1 MSQSGHET
9 HDDPTGDQ
17 GAGSSPQQPAHQQP
31 SGSSPI
37 GQVPAQGGHDQPA
50 GYGQPAYGQ
59 GGYGQP
65 AYGQPAYGQGGYG
78 QPGYD
83 QGGYAQPSSG
93 ATPYGQP
100 GSASSASDPQAPQ
113 DYGQSGYGQQ
123 PYPQPGYGEQ
133 AGYPQ
138 TGYPQTGYPQQDYGQ
153 QQGYGQPGYGQD
165 AYGQSSYQQN
175 AYGQPGYGSAWP
187 AQHGGTPTLDQP
199 WYGIGPVDAVKR
211 AFQKYARFDGRASRS
226 EYWWFVLATS
236 IVTLLF
242 YVPFVA
248 IAASAENSGSGDVP
262 AGAVVLGIL
271 AVVVFLGLI
280 VPSIAITVR
289 RLHDAGFSG
298 LLYLINF
305 VPYLGSL
312 AILVLTILPSKPEGA
327 RYDRRPAG
335 PGYYQG

>member
-1 MSQSGHET
+1 MSQPGHET
-9 HDDPTGDQ
+9 HDGSTGDQ
-17 GAGSSPQQPAHQQP
+17 GGQNSPQQPPHQQP

-37 GQVPAQGGHDQPA
+37 GQGP
-50 GYGQPAYGQ
+50 GQ
-59 GGYGQP
+59 GGSDQP
-65 AYGQPAYGQGGYG
+65 TGYG
-78 QPGYD
+78 QPGYGEPGYGQPGYG
-83 QGGYAQPSSG
+83 QGGYAQPASG

-113 DYGQSGYGQQ
+113 GYGQPGYGQQ

-133 AGYPQ
+133 SGYP
-138 TGYPQTGYPQQDYGQ
+138 
-153 QQGYGQPGYGQD
+153 QQGYGQQPGYGEQAGYPQQGYPQQGYGQD
-165 AYGQSSYQQN
+165 AYGQNSYQQN

-187 AQHGGTPTLDQP
+187 AQQGGTPTLDQP

-236 IVTLLF
+236 ILTLLL
-242 YVPFVA
+242 YIPFV
-248 IAASAENSGSGDVP
+248 IVAASAENSASGDVP

-271 AVVVFLGLI
+271 ALLIFLALI
-280 VPSIAITVR
+280 VPSISITVR
-289 RLHDAGFSG
+289 RLHDGGFSG

-335 PGYYQG
+335 PAYYQG